1 MGVKD
6 KGTLVK
12 YSDQWDKRDLPRI
25 GYSPVPFLASPT
37 NTVTDPVVFA
47 DSDFLTPS
55 LSGPPLSLVNPASQ
69 YNLSFETIIQG
80 DWTLLTKGANM

>member
-25 GYSPVPFLASPT
+25 GYSPVPFLATPT
-37 NTVTDPVVFA
+37 NTV
-47 DSDFLTPS
+47 S
-55 LSGPPLSLVNPASQ
+55 
-69 YNLSFETIIQG
+69 
-80 DWTLLTKGANM
+80 WTLWFLLTQTSLLLLLQDPHFPW